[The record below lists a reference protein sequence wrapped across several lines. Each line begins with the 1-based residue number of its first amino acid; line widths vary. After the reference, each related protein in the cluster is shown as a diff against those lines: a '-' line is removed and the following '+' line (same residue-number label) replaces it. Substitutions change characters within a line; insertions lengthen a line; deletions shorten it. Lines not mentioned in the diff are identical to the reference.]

1 MQSQGENSAMDSHK
15 PSPFPAPAAFD
26 ANRLQVLDMPAA
38 ALAPEA
44 HEAIKEL
51 MHEGESSNTRS
62 SYQSAMRY
70 WAAWHLLRLG
80 QPMQLPLQVST
91 VLQFIIDHAL
101 RQSGVGLLHE
111 MPPEIDEALVA
122 AGYKGKKVRLRTAR
136 WCTAW
141 P

>member
-1 MQSQGENSAMDSHK
+1 
-15 PSPFPAPAAFD
+15 
-26 ANRLQVLDMPAA
+26 
-38 ALAPEA
+38 
-44 HEAIKEL
+44 

-80 QPMQLPLQVST
+80 QQLPLQVST
-91 VLQFIIDHAL
+91 VLQFIIDHAQ
-101 RQSGVGLLHE
+101 RQTGAGLLHE

-122 AGYKGKKVRLRTAR
+122 AGYKGKKGRLHTAR
-136 WCTAW
+136 WCIAW